1 MVAPGRGDNG
11 GERRSET
18 LKAAVSR
25 EHKRLFRRAAL
36 RRRLTESDLLRELI
50 AMIVRDEADLDAGAT
65 PV

>member
-1 MVAPGRGDNG
+1 MVDARTSDDG

-50 AMIVRDEADLDAGAT
+50 QMIVKDEATLEPGA
-65 PV
+65 